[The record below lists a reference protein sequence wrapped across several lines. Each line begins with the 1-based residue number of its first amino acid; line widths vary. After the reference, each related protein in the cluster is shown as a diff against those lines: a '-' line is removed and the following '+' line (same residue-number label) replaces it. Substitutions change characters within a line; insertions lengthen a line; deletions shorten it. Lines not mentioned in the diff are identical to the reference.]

1 MLSTICITNDLTW
14 LTNLLTKNNL
24 SEKNSFETALKVVR
38 KKVVSLEAQTP
49 TNQEKNYHT
58 PANFNAC

>member
-49 TNQEKNYHT
+49 TNQAKLSY
-58 PANFNAC
+58 ANEY